1 MACGSCG
8 AKKPALAT
16 VKKPALQ
23 TIKVSEIIKAPNVK
37 SATNGKG

>member
-8 AKKPALAT
+8 GKKKTSAT

-23 TIKVSEIIKAPNVK
+23 TIKVSEIIKSPNVK
-37 SATNGKG
+37 SANGKK